1 LKETRMDTI
10 MTLLAPMA
18 VLLLLVPVA
27 GQRGPSDK

>member
-1 LKETRMDTI
+1 MDTI

-27 GQRGPSDK
+27 GQRGHGDE